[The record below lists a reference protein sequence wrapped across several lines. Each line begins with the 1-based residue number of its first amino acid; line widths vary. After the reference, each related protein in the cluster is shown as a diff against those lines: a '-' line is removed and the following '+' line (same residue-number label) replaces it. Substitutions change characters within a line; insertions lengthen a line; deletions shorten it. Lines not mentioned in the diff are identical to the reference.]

1 METIEGL
8 KLFLSHGAAALKG
21 EGSVCYFGLTTLEA
35 GRKKWYQIQKMLL
48 EQNYVMTDVR
58 RNFNTYYNT
67 DFNDDWPI
75 GQKLG
80 PNEDDYRW
88 YWTAFLRCEAI
99 DEPKPLVNIDEERE
113 LSVEIYRDDEAWGMS
128 FFFFF
133 FPTLFL

>member
-1 METIEGL
+1 
-8 KLFLSHGAAALKG
+8 
-21 EGSVCYFGLTTLEA
+21 
-35 GRKKWYQIQKMLL
+35 MLL
-48 EQNYVMTDVR
+48 WAHHARGRSKEVVSDSKDAVRTNYVLTDVR

-99 DEPKPLVNIDEERE
+99 DVPQPLINVDEIRE
-113 LSVEIYRDDEAWGMS
+113 LSVEIYRDDEAWGMFFS
-128 FFFFF
+128 FSSSEFLIILY
-133 FPTLFL
+133 LFWILLSIHTD